1 IFHCFGCKKGGNVI
15 NFLMEKDGISFQ
27 ESLEILADRSGVELP
42 KLHENDENSLSK
54 ENKDMLSAYEW
65 LMKLYHHLLRYT
77 KDGITGHEYFKQR
90 GISEETIDAFQL
102 GFAPNIQDFVA
113 KFLEKK
119 GFHRQ
124 LLIKAGVL
132 RLEEDNH
139 VTDRFRGRVIF
150 PIRNHL
156 GKTVG
161 FGGRAINKEQPKYL
175 NSSE

>member
-1 IFHCFGCKKGGNVI
+1 RNVTGVQTCA
-15 NFLMEKDGISFQ
+15 LPIS
-27 ESLEILADRSGVELP
+27 DRSGVELP

-139 VTDRFRGRVIF
+139 VTDRFRGSVIL
-150 PIRNHL
+150 PIRN
-156 GKTVG
+156 
-161 FGGRAINKEQPKYL
+161 
-175 NSSE
+175 